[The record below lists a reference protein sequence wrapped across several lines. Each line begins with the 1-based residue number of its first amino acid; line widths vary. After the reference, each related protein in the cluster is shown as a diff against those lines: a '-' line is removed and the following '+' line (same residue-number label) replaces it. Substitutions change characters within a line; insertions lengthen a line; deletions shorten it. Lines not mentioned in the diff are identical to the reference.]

1 MTDDVVSRA
10 EYAPLILR
18 RAQSARLEG
27 WGPGRTAI
35 ALVLRDAASQLLSM
49 RALFHPAFQRFTP
62 LMDALNA

>member
-1 MTDDVVSRA
+1 MTDDVVLRG
-10 EYAPLILR
+10 APAPHPEEAR
-18 RAQSARLEG
+18 RAVSKDGVEG
-27 WGPGRTAI
+27 AAV